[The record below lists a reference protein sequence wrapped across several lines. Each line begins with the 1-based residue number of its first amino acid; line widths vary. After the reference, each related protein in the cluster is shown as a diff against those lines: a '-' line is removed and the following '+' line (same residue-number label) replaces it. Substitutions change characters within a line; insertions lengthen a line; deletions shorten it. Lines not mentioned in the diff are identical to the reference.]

1 MLDFLLYHL
10 FLALGVLLTLFL
22 IAQILRDPRP
32 PAASLAW
39 LLFIVALPY
48 LAIPIYLAI
57 GVRKLSY
64 PQKEALYSGVSE
76 PLEHS
81 RVADLDR
88 LLDSYGIPTAT
99 RRNRV
104 RFHATGDE
112 ALHALWQ
119 VIDSAAGH
127 LDICIFILADDEVGD
142 DLCRRLVH
150 KVQQGVQVRLLL
162 DGVGSFLL
170 PREKVRRLR
179 EYGVRVRWFIP
190 VLHRPFRGR
199 TNLRNHRK
207 LVIADGSR
215 LWTGGRNL
223 AAEYFD
229 SAGHRGRPWLDMSFD
244 LEGEGAA
251 HYQELFEADWVFAGG
266 HRARRRIE
274 AGPVD
279 GRATVRLLPSGPD
292 MPDDPLQ
299 ALLLAAC
306 FEARDRIVAVTPY
319 FIPDEALLEG
329 LSLTARRGVEVM
341 LILPEKSNHALADI
355 ARGRYLRQ
363 LAAAGARIR
372 LLPGAMN
379 HAKALVMDDRLAM
392 CGSANLDLR
401 SLYLNF
407 EVMSLF
413 YDRQEVRWLEEWM
426 QDLADRS
433 IVHHPRAPG
442 TLRAL
447 LEGLVVM
454 LSFQL

>member
-10 FLALGVLLTLFL
+10 FLALGVLLTLVL

-39 LLFIVALPY
+39 LLFIITLPY
-48 LAIPIYLAI
+48 LAIPLYLAI
-57 GVRKLSY
+57 GVRKLRT
-64 PQKEALYSGVSE
+64 PQKEALYTGVSE
-76 PLEHS
+76 PGAHTELP
-81 RVADLDR
+81 DLDR
-88 LLDSYGIPTAT
+88 LLDSYGIPPAT

-104 RFHATGDE
+104 HFHANGEE
-112 ALHALWQ
+112 ALRALWRI
-119 VIDSAAGH
+119 IDSAERH
-127 LDICIFILADDEVGD
+127 LDICIFILANDAVGD
-142 DLCRRLVH
+142 GVCRRLID
-150 KVQQGVQVRLLL
+150 KAQQGVRVRLLL

-170 PREKVRRLR
+170 RRETIRRLR
-179 EYGVRVRWFIP
+179 EYGVQVRWFIP

-207 LVIADGSR
+207 LVIADGNR

-223 AAEYFD
+223 AVEYFD
-229 SAGHRGRPWLDMSFD
+229 SSGRHGRPWLDMSFD
-244 LEGEGAA
+244 LSGEGAI

-266 HRARRRIE
+266 HKARHPIRPE
-274 AGPVD
+274 PVTEE
-279 GRATVRLLPSGPD
+279 ATVRLLPSGPD

-306 FEARDRIVAVTPY
+306 FEASERIMAVTPY

-329 LSLTARRGVEVM
+329 LTLTARRGVEVTV
-341 LILPEKSNHALADI
+341 ILPEKSNHALADI

-363 LAAAGARIR
+363 LTAAGADIR
-372 LLPGAMN
+372 LLPGVMN
-379 HAKALVMDDRLAM
+379 HAKALVIDDRLAM

-413 YDRQEVRWLEEWM
+413 YDQEAIHWLTAWM
-426 QDLADRS
+426 EDLARES
-433 IVHHPRAPG
+433 PLYRPQAPG
-442 TLRAL
+442 TLRAS
-447 LEGLVVM
+447 LEGLVV
-454 LSFQL
+454 LFSFQL

>member
-39 LLFIVALPY
+39 MLFIVALPY
-48 LAIPIYLAI
+48 LAVPLYLAI

-64 PQKEALYSGVSE
+64 PQKEALYSGISE
-76 PLEHS
+76 PLGHS
-81 RVADLDR
+81 QVPDLDR
-88 LLDSYGIPTAT
+88 LLDSYGVPTAT
-99 RRNRV
+99 LGNRV

-112 ALHALWQ
+112 ALHALWR
-119 VIDSAAGH
+119 VIDSAEVH
-127 LDICIFILADDEVGD
+127 LDICVFILANDEVGA
-142 DLCRRLVH
+142 DLCRRLVD
-150 KVQQGVQVRLLL
+150 KVQQGVHVRLLL

-170 PREKVRRLR
+170 PREEVRRLR

-207 LVIADGSR
+207 LVIADGIR

-229 SAGHRGRPWLDMSFD
+229 SSGKQGHPWLDMSFD

-251 HYQELFEADWVFAGG
+251 QFQELFEADWVFAGG
-266 HRARRRIE
+266 RRGRHPVVP
-274 AGPVD
+274 GPVD
-279 GRATVRLLPSGPD
+279 DRATVRLLPSGPD

-299 ALLLAAC
+299 ALLLSAC
-306 FEARDRIVAVTPY
+306 FEARDRITAVTPY

-329 LSLTARRGVEVM
+329 LCLTARRGVAVT
-341 LILPEKSNHALADI
+341 LILPEKSNHTLADI
-355 ARGRYLRQ
+355 ARSRYLRQ
-363 LAAAGARIR
+363 LVAAGAQVR
-372 LLPGAMN
+372 LLPGAMI

-413 YDRQEVRWLEEWM
+413 YDRPQVRWLDEWM
-426 QDLADRS
+426 QDLARRS
-433 IVHHPRAPG
+433 IVHRPHTPG

-447 LEGLVVM
+447 LEGVVVM